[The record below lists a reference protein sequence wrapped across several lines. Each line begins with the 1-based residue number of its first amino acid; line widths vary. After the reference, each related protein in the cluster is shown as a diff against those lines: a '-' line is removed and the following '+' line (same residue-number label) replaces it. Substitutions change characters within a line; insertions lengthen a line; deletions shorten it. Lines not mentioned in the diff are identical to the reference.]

1 MRVIFPVQAS
11 VRESLRA
18 LAASPRAIEKASH
31 TSSLRREGS
40 NDSPGGKQ
48 QTPHLTVEL
57 VCRDEAQRFD
67 PFWDAP
73 RLLPTFVTQVLGQMM
88 PQPRESVS
96 VQTAYGRAASPRMAL
111 LLDRKS

>member
-1 MRVIFPVQAS
+1 MRVTVPLPGS

-18 LAASPRAIEKASH
+18 LAASPRAVEKPSP

-40 NDSPGGKQ
+40 NDTPGGKQ
-48 QTPHLTVEL
+48 QAPRLTVEL
-57 VCRDEAQRFD
+57 VCQDEAQHCD

-88 PQPRESVS
+88 PERRESVC
-96 VQTAYGRAASPRMAL
+96 VETAYGRAASPRMAL